1 MIDDPTRRRGPTR
14 RSGRISMSAISMPSN
29 IHMVLE
35 RKSTYFTIG
44 GGVIQGVCSGR
55 TPIHIEIKRK
65 STYFHIERGWIQGV
79 SRGRSPDSSND

>member
-1 MIDDPTRRRGPTR
+1 
-14 RSGRISMSAISMPSN
+14 MSAISMPSN

-55 TPIHIEIKRK
+55 TPIHMELKRK
-65 STYFHIERGWIQGV
+65 STYFHIERGWIQGLQGNHPIPLMIK
-79 SRGRSPDSSND
+79 RKIDPQNG